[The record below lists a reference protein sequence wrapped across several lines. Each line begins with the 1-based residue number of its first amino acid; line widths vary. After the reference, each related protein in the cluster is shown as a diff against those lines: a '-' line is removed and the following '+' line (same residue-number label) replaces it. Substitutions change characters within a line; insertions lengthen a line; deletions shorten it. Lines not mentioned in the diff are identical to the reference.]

1 MAFNQKLRFSWGHI
15 IAFVAMIVISYLSFM
30 GITYYTDGNFL
41 IAGLGIIMVNLV
53 LVLFF
58 IVPQVLKGVDRNF
71 SKRIVYERL
80 LFFAA
85 PVAFAVVMFAYAHFW
100 VVFEKRGQLENVFSS
115 AMSSSRGVFNSYDL
129 YANGRIKNYE
139 DGLNKAKNTSL
150 VRKTNAVEALRLQI
164 FDENYKTLKK
174 SANDWLDNASG
185 ATVWNVFMIGNRK
198 TIEKAM
204 DGWNRSLNKFSN
216 KIMTDEPAGT
226 EPFSLSHPS
235 IVAAKKDLAEVKAF
249 YTETG
254 TPPKT
259 SLLFGLLLYFM
270 LLVPYIIQSR
280 NTRSIYKLVGSD
292 TSYLESKARQN
303 KGSGKER
310 ESGFSSGK
318 TFEI

>member
-41 IAGLGIIMVNLV
+41 VAGLGVIVVNLV

-58 IVPQVLKGVDRNF
+58 IVPQILKGVDRKF

-85 PVAFAVVMFAYAHFW
+85 PVAFVVAMFAYSHFW

-115 AMSSSRGVFNSYDL
+115 AMSSSRGVFNSYDV
-129 YANGRIKNYE
+129 YADGRIKNYE
-139 DGLNKAKNTSL
+139 ESLNKTRNISS
-150 VRKTNAVEALRLQI
+150 VRKNNAVEALKLQI
-164 FDENYKTLKK
+164 FDENYNTLKK

-204 DGWNRSLNKFSN
+204 DEWNSSLNKFSS

-235 IVAAKKDLAEVKAF
+235 IVAAKSDLAKVKAC
-249 YTETG
+249 YTQTDAPTFG
-254 TPPKT
+254 
-259 SLLFGLLLYFM
+259 SVLLGLFLYLM
-270 LLVPYIIQSR
+270 MLVPYVIQSR
-280 NTRSIYKLVGSD
+280 NTKSIYRLVGLEP
-292 TSYLESKARQN
+292 SYMESKVNLNRAA
-303 KGSGKER
+303 GDGKVN
-310 ESGFSSGK
+310 GPSSDRS
-318 TFEI
+318 FEI